1 MPQKKETY
9 EPRLEGKA
17 KPRALLI
24 FMDGTWNDENG
35 RGNDGAVTNIYKMFS
50 TLSGSHR
57 VGDIPH
63 QKRTAKHLGLYFRG
77 VGNDEENIK
86 SIGFYQG
93 AFGAGER
100 NIRDHAYASIC
111 KHYRPGDQ
119 ICIFGFSRGA
129 ASARLLAT
137 KLHEHGLPKKIEIH
151 YRKLKNKVSGESEWM
166 FTHYKAEEENSLPV
180 EISFLGLFDTVGAFG
195 IPFNIGPL
203 NFQKINLFRDLTI
216 SPNVKQAVHLVAIDE
231 SREPFI
237 PTLANFREN
246 VDEVWLPGNHSD
258 VGGGYHESNLGNV
271 ALDYMVRRLQE
282 TVKDPEIN
290 FSKHIARFLDY
301 DLRRDDFHIHYHG
314 DGFKRDPRQMHV
326 LRNQKPTRMP
336 VKVHHSAFRLQEQDR
351 FFFAERFN
359 SFTTLTPIRYNPN
372 NLSALGENFLL
383 MK

>member
-9 EPRLEGKA
+9 EVRLEGKA

-35 RGNDGAVTNIYKMFS
+35 RGNDGSVTNVYKIFS

-57 VGDIPH
+57 GGDIPH

-77 VGNDEENIK
+77 IGNDEENIR

-100 NIRDHAYASIC
+100 SIRDHAYASIC

-119 ICIFGFSRGA
+119 ICIIGYSRGA
-129 ASARLLAT
+129 ASARLLAA
-137 KLHEHGLPKKIEIH
+137 KLNEHGLPKKIDIH
-151 YRKLKNKVSGESEWM
+151 YRELKNKVSGEREWM
-166 FTHYKAEEENSLPV
+166 FSHYSAEEENSLPV
-180 EISFLGLFDTVGAFG
+180 TVSFLGLFDTVGAFG
-195 IPFNIGPL
+195 IPFNLGPL

-216 SPNVKQAVHLVAIDE
+216 APNVKQAVHLVAIDE

-246 VDEVWLPGNHSD
+246 VDEVWFPGNHGD
-258 VGGGYHESNLGNV
+258 VGGAYHECNLGNV
-271 ALDYMVRRLQE
+271 ALHYMISRLQDC
-282 TVKDPEIN
+282 VKEPEIN
-290 FSKHIARFLDY
+290 FSKHIGRYLDY
-301 DLRRDDFHIHYHG
+301 DLRRDDFHIHYHE
-314 DGFKRDPRQMHV
+314 DGFKKEPRQMHV
-326 LRNQKPTRMP
+326 LLDQKPSALP
-336 VKVHHSAFRLQEQDR
+336 VKVHVAAFKLQEQQH
-351 FFFAERFN
+351 FFFAQQFN
-359 SFTTLTPIRYNPN
+359 SFTTRTPISYNPV
-372 NLSALGENFLL
+372 NLRALGGNYLV